1 VTNRRAAFLIGT
13 VLSVGLV
20 ATTASIAASGLR
32 ENPRELATATRH
44 VTVPAASEYFETPSR
59 NIACG
64 WFADSSKRS
73 RTYLRCEIRSLLSPM
88 PKRPAS
94 CDVDWG
100 YGMSI
105 ANTGVASVL
114 CAGDT
119 VRRQGAQPILAYG
132 ATWRRRGFL
141 CTSASSGL
149 TCRNT
154 SGHGFFLSRERWRR
168 F

>member
-1 VTNRRAAFLIGT
+1 MIGT

-20 ATTASIAASGLR
+20 ATTASIAAPGLR
-32 ENPRELATATRH
+32 ENQHDLATPTGQ
-44 VTVPAASEYFETPSR
+44 ASVRVASQYFETPSH

-64 WFADSSKRS
+64 WFAEGTKPSD
-73 RTYLRCEIRSLLSPM
+73 TYLRCEIRSLLSPM
-88 PKRPAS
+88 PKRPPS

-105 ANTGVASVL
+105 ASTGGASVL

-119 VRRQGAQPILAYG
+119 IRRQGSRSILAYG
-132 ATWRRRGFL
+132 ATWRRQGFV
-141 CTSASSGL
+141 CTSAFVGL

-154 SGHGFFLSRERWRR
+154 SGHGFFLSRERWKR

>member
-1 VTNRRAAFLIGT
+1 MIGT

-20 ATTASIAASGLR
+20 ATTASTAAPALQ
-32 ENPRELATATRH
+32 ENPRQLAAATGQ
-44 VTVPAASEYFETPSR
+44 VTVRVAPAYFETPSH

-64 WFADSSKRS
+64 WFADGTRPSD
-73 RTYLRCEIRSLLSPM
+73 TYLRCEIRSLLSPM

-105 ANTGVASVL
+105 ASTGGASVL

-119 VRRQGAQPILAYG
+119 IRRQGSRSILSYG
-132 ATWRRRGFL
+132 ATWRRRGFV
-141 CTSASSGL
+141 CTSASVGL

-154 SGHGFFLSRERWRR
+154 SGHGFFLSRERWKR

>member
-1 VTNRRAAFLIGT
+1 MRPRRLTCCISTLLAL
-13 VLSVGLV
+13 GLAILTAPAV
-20 ATTASIAASGLR
+20 ATPTT
-32 ENPRELATATRH
+32 ATAAR
-44 VTVPAASEYFETPSR
+44 EYFETPSR

-64 WFADSSKRS
+64 WFADLDKPS
-73 RTYLRCEIRSLLSPM
+73 RAYLRCEIRSLLSPM

-100 YGMSI
+100 YGMSM
-105 ANTGVASVL
+105 ASTGRASVL

-119 VRRQGAQPILAYG
+119 VRRPDTRSILAYG
-132 ATWRRRGFL
+132 STWRKRGFS
-141 CTSASSGL
+141 CTSATVGL

>member
-1 VTNRRAAFLIGT
+1 VTSRRATFLIGT
-13 VLSVGLV
+13 VLTVGLV
-20 ATTASIAASGLR
+20 ATAGSTAARRLP
-32 ENPRELATATRH
+32 ENPRGLAAATGLVTAR
-44 VTVPAASEYFETPSR
+44 VASEYFETPSH

-64 WFADSSKRS
+64 WFADDSKPS

-94 CDVDWG
+94 CEVDWG

-105 ANTGVASVL
+105 ANIGGASVL

-119 VRRQGAQPILAYG
+119 IRRQGSRSVLAYG
-132 ATWRRRGFL
+132 ATWRRRGFV
-141 CTSASSGL
+141 CTSAFAGL

-154 SGHGFFLSRERWRR
+154 AGHGFFLSRERWRR

>member
-1 VTNRRAAFLIGT
+1 MIVCRRRG
-13 VLSVGLV
+13 VLVALVVLAGLV
-20 ATTASIAASGLR
+20 VPVWT
-32 ENPRELATATRH
+32 ATAATH
-44 VTVPAASEYFETPSR
+44 VVSANGAYFETPSH

-64 WFADSSKRS
+64 WFDDIDKPSQ
-73 RTYLRCEIRSLLSPM
+73 TYLRCEIQSLLSPM
-88 PKRPAS
+88 PKRPAA

-100 YGMSI
+100 YGMSLG
-105 ANTGVASVL
+105 NVGTASVL

-119 VRRQGAQPILAYG
+119 IRLPGHRAVLAYG
-132 ATWRRRGFL
+132 ATWRRRGFV
-141 CTSASSGL
+141 CRSASSGL

>member
-1 VTNRRAAFLIGT
+1 MTNRRAAFLIGT

-20 ATTASIAASGLR
+20 ATTASTAAPGLS
-32 ENPRELATATRH
+32 ENPRDLATATGQG
-44 VTVPAASEYFETPSR
+44 TVRVASAYFETPSR

-88 PKRPAS
+88 PRRPAS

-105 ANTGVASVL
+105 ANTGGASVL

-119 VRRQGAQPILAYG
+119 VRRQGSQSILAYG
-132 ATWRRRGFL
+132 ATWRRRGFA
-141 CTSASSGL
+141 CTSASAGL

-154 SGHGFFLSRERWRR
+154 SGHGFFLSRERWKR